1 MPVST
6 AEVCTLLVQ
15 RTDCKEY
22 ISLVSCSAWELRSR
36 IAITTQDLADLAW
49 SPDSS
54 CFVVWDTM
62 LTYKL
67 LVYSS
72 EGLCLASFS
81 AYQDALGIRSLRF
94 SPNGQMLAIGSF
106 DQAWPLDLS
115 SSQTCWRRAVH
126 LCIDCLGVRIPQCSV
141 LKI

>member
-6 AEVCTLLVQ
+6 AEACILLVQ

-22 ISLVSCSAWELRSR
+22 VSLVSCSSWELRSR

-106 DQAWPLDLS
+106 DQAWPSTFHLL
-115 SSQTCWRRAVH
+115 RLAVAELFTH
-126 LCIDCLGVRIPQCSV
+126 VSTIWG
-141 LKI
+141 